1 MKKYG
6 FPTGASVMC
15 AILIGVATA
24 NAQEATIADFYKGK
38 TITWI
43 IGTGEGGGYDL
54 SARLAAQHISR
65 FIPGNPTII
74 PRNMPGAGSIAAAEF
89 VFANG
94 PKDGTM
100 LAMFQPT
107 FILEKFTNPSRRYK
121 SEEFTYIARIDAADL
136 VGLLWATAPA
146 KSLEDAKK
154 QEVIVAANAAAGT
167 SATIPWALNRM
178 IGTKF
183 KVVLGYNSS
192 ARMGLAMESGEAHG
206 IGSTSWDYLQTKQDW
221 FEGKKINILFA
232 ITMERMK
239 ALPHVPTVI
248 ELVSNERDRN
258 ALKLMASTSTVGRAV
273 VAPPGND
280 AARTAAL
287 RNAFEAMSNDADYL
301 ADAKRRR
308 LGHDFMRGEKLET
321 LVADVASQPQSVV
334 DWMIEATKRPD

>member
-1 MKKYG
+1 MVRIA
-6 FPTGASVMC
+6 FSVAAIAVAAC
-15 AILIGVATA
+15 ATPALSQDAAIV
-24 NAQEATIADFYKGK
+24 DFYKGK

-43 IGTGEGGGYDL
+43 VGTGEGGGYDL
-54 SARLAAQHISR
+54 SSRLAGQYVSR
-65 FIPGNPTII
+65 FIPGNPTVV

-107 FILEKFTNPSRRYK
+107 FILEKFTNPARRYK
-121 SEEFTYIARIDAADL
+121 SEEFTYIARVDASDL
-136 VGLLWATAPA
+136 VGLLWADAPA

-154 QEVIVAANAAAGT
+154 QEVILSANAAAGT

-221 FEGKKINILFA
+221 FDGKKINILYS
-232 ITMERMK
+232 ITMERMT
-239 ALPHVPTVI
+239 ALPGTPTVS
-248 ELVSNERDRN
+248 ELVSNDRDRN

-273 VAPPGND
+273 VSPPGND
-280 AARTAAL
+280 AARTKAL
-287 RNAFEAMSNDADYL
+287 RDAFEAMSRDPEYL

-308 LGHDFMRGEKLET
+308 LGHDFMRGDKLQA
-321 LVADVASQPQSVV
+321 LVADVAGQPQSVV
-334 DWMIEATKRPD
+334 DWMIEVTKKPD

>member
-1 MKKYG
+1 MYRAHIIG
-6 FPTGASVMC
+6 GLC
-15 AILIGVATA
+15 AAFAISAPALSQDAAV
-24 NAQEATIADFYKGK
+24 ADFYKGK

-54 SARLAAQHISR
+54 SSRLAGQYISR
-65 FIPGNPTII
+65 FIPDNPNVV

-89 VFANG
+89 VFSNG

-107 FILEKFTNPSRRYK
+107 YILEKFTNPARRYK
-121 SEEFTYIARIDAADL
+121 SEEFTYVARVDAADL
-136 VGLLWATAPA
+136 VGLFWADAPA
-146 KSLEDAKK
+146 KTLEDAKK
-154 QEVIVAANAAAGT
+154 QEVILAANAAAGT
-167 SATIPWALNRM
+167 SATIPWALNRL

-221 FEGKKINILFA
+221 FDGKKINILYS
-232 ITMERMK
+232 ITMERMT
-239 ALPHVPTVI
+239 ALPNTPTVM

-258 ALKLMASTSTVGRAV
+258 ALKLIASTSTVGRAV

-280 AARTAAL
+280 AARTKAL
-287 RNAFEAMSNDADYL
+287 RAAFETMSRDPEYL

-308 LGHDFMRGEKLET
+308 LGHDFMHGEKLQA
-321 LVADVASQPQSVV
+321 LVADVAGQPQSVV
-334 DWMIEATKRPD
+334 DWMIEVTKKPD